1 MELEQVM
8 DEMELKMMKSM
19 EVIEHEFA
27 TIRTGKASPALVENI
42 MVDYYGTQTR
52 LRQIAGISTPEPR
65 LIIIQ
70 TWDPGA
76 VDAVE
81 KALMKSKIGITP
93 IRDGRVLRMPIP
105 ELSEERRKELDKV
118 LKGMAEE
125 GRVAVRNVRR
135 EANDAIKKLQK
146 GGAITEDQ
154 MHTAEKKVQDKTNEY
169 IGDIDKLL
177 AKKEKEIMEI

>member
-169 IGDIDKLL
+169 IGEIDKFL
-177 AKKEKEIMEI
+177 AKKEKEIMEL